1 MRPELQ
7 AIVDELLAASEDSRE
22 VHLDAVGEAIGAR
35 AITTPEIEAIMDALD
50 AAGRKLVGPNGG
62 SGEDRLK
69 TVIATARVLGPEL
82 GRKPTVA
89 EIAARSGLGEDEVRH
104 ALALAKV
111 MQR

>member
-7 AIVDELLAASEDSRE
+7 TIVEDLLAASADSRE
-22 VHLDAVGEAIGAR
+22 IHLDAIGEAIGAR

-50 AAGRKLVGPNGG
+50 AAGRRIVGPQGG
-62 SGEDRLK
+62 GGEDSLK
-69 TVIATARVLGPEL
+69 AVIATARTLGPEL

-89 EIAARSGLGEDEVRH
+89 EIAARSGLSEEEVRH